1 MLVLKRQLTATPIPV
16 TKATNE
22 NEPNTT
28 GVANGIAVTTGS
40 ISLYPNPVTEAKNV
54 MIRFNKMDKGNYE
67 VTIYGASGR
76 KLLSKKIQDNGGNN
90 LYSLRANPFWAAG
103 VYTVTVLNEA
113 SKKVTVLKLV
123 VSK

>member
-1 MLVLKRQLTATPIPV
+1 MLVLKRQLVATPIPV
-16 TKATNE
+16 TKVTNE

-28 GVANGIAVTTGS
+28 GVANGIAATAGN
-40 ISLYPNPVTEAKNV
+40 ISLYPNPVTEAKDV

-67 VTIYGASGR
+67 VTVYDANGR

-90 LYSLRANPFWAAG
+90 LYLLRADAFWAAG
-103 VYTVTVLNEA
+103 IYTITVLNED
-113 SKKVTVLKLV
+113 SKQIAMLKLV